1 MISCSVH
8 PDSLGLHWLDDA
20 DHGSHLVDASQ
31 NYPILWV
38 GCFTIISRSTNVPRY
53 HDMSSKHGLSN
64 IGYCFFICF
73 GSLMQQG
80 STTVPA
86 ADSGWKISVHDLL
99 HMSFTFYFQ
108 TNPDWLLVAV
118 CDCDGDHLL
127 RKPRCFPDLP
137 HHRVPHLRPQHPRG
151 EGWWWRKIFPPIL
164 GLLGGE
170 QGGHLGS
177 PWWICHWKL
186 LWGCRGRE
194 IQVHF
199 RNSPVLKTV
208 FFITLSMRFCSG
220 TLRSR
225 LWSTKRR
232 TPFQAGRWPKIFCH
246 CQLQVNL
253 PHDQEQRAC
262 VHWVEVQ
269 VGAGHEGAI
278 QHHQTVWLCL
288 RLVPHILH

>member
-1 MISCSVH
+1 MFPGTTTCPRNTASPTSATVSSSALAAWCSKAQQRCQLQTAGGKSQSMI
-8 PDSLGLHWLDDA
+8 
-20 DHGSHLVDASQ
+20 
-31 NYPILWV
+31 
-38 GCFTIISRSTNVPRY
+38 
-53 HDMSSKHGLSN
+53 
-64 IGYCFFICF
+64 
-73 GSLMQQG
+73 
-80 STTVPA
+80 
-86 ADSGWKISVHDLL
+86 
-99 HMSFTFYFQ
+99 SFTFYFQ

-199 RNSPVLKTV
+199 RNSPVLKTG
-208 FFITLSMRFCSG
+208 FFITMSMRFCSG
-220 TLRSR
+220 ILRSR

-288 RLVPHILH
+288 RLVPHILHWERTCVKKKELTRSLFCNTVFLSVFQILTKLLQPGKISSLKELH